1 MENNLEQPLTGD
13 YILRISAADGMIR
26 AFFATTRETVN
37 TAVELHQTSAVVA
50 AALGRLLTA
59 GAMMGLMLKNDDDLL
74 TLNIKGDGLVGG
86 LLVTADRNG
95 HVKGYPQN
103 PHADV
108 PNKPNGKLDVSGV
121 IGAGT
126 LTVIKDMG
134 FSDPYLGTIEL
145 QTGEIA
151 EDITY
156 YFAQSEQTPSAVSL
170 GVLVDVDY
178 SIRQSGGFII
188 QLMPG
193 ATEETIAYLERM
205 LSGLDSM
212 TNLYEQGHTPESLA
226 QLLFGEIG
234 YETLARTP
242 VCFHCDCSQERAER
256 VLISLGREE
265 LTRLKEE
272 DHAASLSCQ
281 FCNRQYQFSEQEL
294 DHLIAQCSAK
304 KQETPENDHSDS

>member
-1 MENNLEQPLTGD
+1 MQNTLHED
-13 YILRISAADGMIR
+13 YILRTTAAGGMIR
-26 AFFATTRETVN
+26 AFFASTRHTVN
-37 TAVELHQTSAVVA
+37 KAAELHHTSAVMA

-59 GAMMGLMLKNDDDLL
+59 GAMMGLMLKNDGDLL
-74 TLNIKGDGLVGG
+74 TLKVKGSGPAGG

-103 PHADV
+103 PMADV

-134 FSDPYLGTIEL
+134 LSEPYNGTIEL

-156 YFAQSEQTPSAVSL
+156 YFVQSEQTPSAVSL

-178 SIRQSGGFII
+178 SIRQAGGFII

-193 ATEETIAYLERM
+193 ASEEALDYLEQK
-205 LSGLDSM
+205 LSGLDSL

-226 QLLFGEIG
+226 KLLFEEIG
-234 YETLARTP
+234 YEELARTP
-242 VCFHCDCSQERAER
+242 VSFHCDCSQERARR
-256 VLISLGREE
+256 VLLSMGKEE
-265 LTRLKEE
+265 LIRLKEE
-272 DHAASLSCQ
+272 DHTASLNCQ
-281 FCNRQYQFSEQEL
+281 FCNREYRFDEQAL
-294 DHLIAQCSAK
+294 DALIAQATRQSGKTA
-304 KQETPENDHSDS
+304 N

>member
-1 MENNLEQPLTGD
+1 
-13 YILRISAADGMIR
+13 MIR
-26 AFFATTRETVN
+26 AFFADTRETVN
-37 TAVELHQTSAVVA
+37 TAAELHQTTAVMA

-59 GAMMGLMLKNDDDLL
+59 GAMMGLMLKNDGDLL
-74 TLNIKGDGLVGG
+74 TLNIKGDGPAGG
-86 LLVTADRNG
+86 LLVTADKNG

-103 PHADV
+103 PYADV
-108 PNKPNGKLDVSGV
+108 PNKPNGKLDVSGA
-121 IGAGT
+121 IGSGT

-134 FSDPYLGTIEL
+134 FRDPYLGTIEL

-178 SIRQSGGFII
+178 SIRQAGGFII
-188 QLMPG
+188 QLLPG
-193 ATEETIAYLERM
+193 ATDEVISYLEQK

-226 QLLFGEIG
+226 QLLFEEIG
-234 YETLARTP
+234 YEELERTP
-242 VCFHCDCSQERAER
+242 VCFRCDCSPERAKS

-265 LTRLKEE
+265 LTKLKEE
-272 DHAASLSCQ
+272 DKSASLSCQ
-281 FCNRQYQFSEQEL
+281 FCNKQYQFGEAEL
-294 DHLIAQCSAK
+294 DELIAQCTAAK
-304 KQETPENDHSDS
+304 RSDSGKPSEP